1 MFYWLQYHC
10 YLSER
15 GHFWIILKKGRGMSP
30 QSPPPPSARAWK
42 CVYILMKDIKSTAYI
57 HLDSNPI
64 SHWIKGLCCHLTA
77 LGGCK
82 DMSWSPSTSVLPSFC
97 PSYPL
102 NPAVVS
108 HIKPTIQFT
117 YHIQLWAHGVLSSS
131 ATMTCKITYSVKE
144 EWKWEK
150 MKSDSCCIFY
160 SFAIMGI
167 LGWAMW
173 DRQSFIATICRLNR
187 CLRLM
192 QPHWVQMRSKGS
204 FN

>member
-1 MFYWLQYHC
+1 M
-10 YLSER
+10 
-15 GHFWIILKKGRGMSP
+15 HFVLLTTISLLFVWEGALLNNFEKGQGLEPPM
-30 QSPPPPSARAWK
+30 PPPPFCTCLK
-42 CVYILMKDIKSTAYI
+42 MCVHSNEGHKIHRIHTCI

-150 MKSDSCCIFY
+150 IKWFLLH
-160 SFAIMGI
+160 F
-167 LGWAMW
+167 L
-173 DRQSFIATICRLNR
+173 FIRYHGNSWLSN
-187 CLRLM
+187 
-192 QPHWVQMRSKGS
+192 VRSAKLHS
-204 FN
+204 NHL